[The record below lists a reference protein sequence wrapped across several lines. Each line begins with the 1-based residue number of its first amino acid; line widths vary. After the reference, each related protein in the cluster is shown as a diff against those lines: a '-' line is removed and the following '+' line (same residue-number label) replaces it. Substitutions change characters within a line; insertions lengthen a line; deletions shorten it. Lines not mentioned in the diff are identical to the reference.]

1 MDTST
6 YLRVGQVDLS
16 IGRVVFKNT
25 RVFRE
30 RRTFFLDL
38 GLDGAVIVGSKGE
51 QCSRMEEGA
60 EKRRVIGG
68 WLLAERVRRRR
79 VRRGG
84 EGGQALWVANFLWEA
99 DTLDTRFSVRRTPP
113 CEHVFA
119 RTDENHFWP
128 ALVAPS
134 QRLLDR
140 IRP

>member
-25 RVFRE
+25 GIFRE

-60 EKRRVIGG
+60 EERRVIGG
-68 WLLAERVRRRR
+68 GFLPSAFG
-79 VRRGG
+79 RGAFG
-84 EGGQALWVANFLWEA
+84 A

-113 CEHVFA
+113 CEQVFGW
-119 RTDENHFWP
+119 TDENHFC
-128 ALVAPS
+128 
-134 QRLLDR
+134 
-140 IRP
+140 